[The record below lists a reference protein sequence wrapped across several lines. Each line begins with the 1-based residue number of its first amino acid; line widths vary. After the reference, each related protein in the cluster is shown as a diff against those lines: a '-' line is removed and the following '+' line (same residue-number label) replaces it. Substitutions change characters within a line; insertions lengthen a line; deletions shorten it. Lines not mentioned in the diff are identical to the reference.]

1 MFNITGLKGGIRG
14 EGFLTI
20 PHAHQHVTPEG
31 PCEDYCRVTESLKAV
46 HRGEVIYGAPG
57 KSWF

>member
-1 MFNITGLKGGIRG
+1 MVLGGRDSSAT
-14 EGFLTI
+14 LTI
-20 PHAHQHVTPEG
+20 SHAHQHVTPEG

-57 KSWF
+57 KLWF